1 MKGKTQVKL
10 GNPREIA
17 KQIMSKGIP
26 EAVRVENEAF
36 FAALLDDIKN
46 HPMSHNRAIAA
57 LNAGAFDKA
66 ALRDIHLD
74 FRYAGVQVFTDA
86 ILMAQFHT
94 RQLESRLGAIA
105 KMTSRFLLTLNVL
118 DEFGFLPGCGKN
130 NYYLGNP
137 MMSHPLL
144 FEGLLDDLG
153 ANDTMRD
160 SFVASQAAREIRAC
174 FEEAFGDFWSL
185 LAILA
190 VAEEEVILFSPPMR
204 QAAKAVGVN
213 VEGGY
218 YMVHGSSADV
228 ETNGYDDDHQG
239 DVLYILVHTAQPQ
252 QYAQI
257 YSTAMNFCELWD
269 RFWHKQMERL
279 PKRSPSLNIEKTR
292 FHSHLL

>member
-1 MKGKTQVKL
+1 MKKKTQVKL
-10 GNPREIA
+10 SNPRETA
-17 KQIMSKGIP
+17 KQIMKTVIP
-26 EAVRVENEAF
+26 EALRVENEAF

-46 HPMSHNRAIAA
+46 HPMSHNQAIAA

-66 ALRDIHLD
+66 ALRNIHLD

-94 RQLESRLGAIA
+94 RQLESRWGAKA

-137 MMSHPLL
+137 MLSHPLL
-144 FEGLLDDLG
+144 FEVLLDDLG
-153 ANDTMRD
+153 ADDTMRD
-160 SFVASQAAREIRAC
+160 CYEASQAAKEIRAC
-174 FEEAFGDFWSL
+174 FEDTFADFWGL

-190 VAEEEVILFSPPMR
+190 VAEEEVMLFSPPMR

-218 YMVHGSSADV
+218 YMVHGSSEDLD
-228 ETNGYDDDHQG
+228 TNGFDDDHQG
-239 DVLYILVHTAQPQ
+239 DVLYILVHTALPQ
-252 QYAQI
+252 QYDQI
-257 YSTAMNFCELWD
+257 YSAAMNFCDLWD
-269 RFWHKQMERL
+269 RFWHKQMELL
-279 PKRSPSLNIEKTR
+279 PKRSPFVEQTR
-292 FHSHLL
+292 FHSHIL

>member
-10 GNPREIA
+10 SNPREIA
-17 KQIMSKGIP
+17 KQIMRKGIP
-26 EAVRVENEAF
+26 EALRVENEAF
-36 FAALLDDIKN
+36 FAALLHDIKN
-46 HPMSHNRAIAA
+46 HPMSHNQAIAA

-137 MMSHPLL
+137 MLSHPLL
-144 FEGLLDDLG
+144 FEVLLDDLG
-153 ANDTMRD
+153 ADDTMRE
-160 SFVASQAAREIRAC
+160 SFVASEVAREIRAC

-190 VAEEEVILFSPPMR
+190 VAEEEVLLFSPPMR

-228 ETNGYDDDHQG
+228 ETNGFDDDHQG
-239 DVLYILVHTAQPQ
+239 DVLYILLHTAQPQ

-257 YSTAMNFCELWD
+257 YTAAMNFCDLWD
-269 RFWHKQMERL
+269 RFWHRQMERL
-279 PKRSPSLNIEKTR
+279 PTRSLSLSIEETR